1 MSDTL
6 LNISGRRQISFRFVN
21 RVSLLGGGDGG
32 VKANLLRKGKL
43 WIKFFLSAKYFHKI
57 LSYQNT
63 ASPTKIKELRS
74 TMLQIQTDETKYKH
88 CQTG

>member
-1 MSDTL
+1 MAVDKYLSDL
-6 LNISGRRQISFRFVN
+6 LTEFLFW
-21 RVSLLGGGDGG
+21 GGDGG
-32 VKANLLRKGKL
+32 VKTNLLRKGKL
-43 WIKFFLSAKYFHKI
+43 WIKIFLSAKYFHKI